1 MHNYNIT
8 ATTENEKYYLLDL
21 IRSTGAIITGV
32 SGYGN
37 GYYIQLNATPLQV
50 STINIELSKKEAMA

>member
-8 ATTENEKYYLLDL
+8 AATENEKYNIINL
-21 IRSTGAIITGV
+21 IRRVGATLTAV

-37 GYYIQLNATPLQV
+37 GYYIQLHATPLQA
-50 STINIELSKKEAMA
+50 SAINMELSKKEVLA

>member
-8 ATTENEKYYLLDL
+8 ATTENEKYYLIDL
-21 IRSTGAIITGV
+21 IRSTGATVTGV

-50 STINIELSKKEAMA
+50 SSINMALSKKEATA